1 MLSISALLYQTIY
14 LIVVAVLTYLV
25 SNSYTNASLRNFKA
39 RSFAM
44 QREAL
49 VLTVILVFFIG
60 LRPLSYVFVDM
71 VNYNSH
77 YSVIQGETFEFT
89 WETTNFIFDNIY
101 HAFAA
106 NSVPITY
113 FFLLIAAI
121 YFICLHIACS
131 KLFPRDTLLALL
143 VYLGAFSTFSYGTNG
158 IKAGAAASIF
168 LLAIAYRKTI
178 WLSVLFAV
186 ISLGFHHS
194 MAMPI
199 AAYVMTFF
207 VKKRQYYFY
216 IWLGCLLAAALHI
229 TWFQSLMAGY
239 ADESGASYLQV
250 TVEEKSVSGFRPD
263 FILYSA
269 VPIFLGYRLTKKF
282 QIESRTYDFIW
293 CLYTMTNGLWLLCTY
308 AEYTNRIAYLSWL
321 IYPFVLIYPFLNIRW
336 HNRQYTYLKYAIWGH
351 LGFTL
356 FMSFIYY

>member
-14 LIVVAVLTYLV
+14 LIVVTVLTYFV
-25 SNSYTNASLRNFKA
+25 SNSYTNERLRNFKA
-39 RSFAM
+39 HSFAM
-44 QREAL
+44 QQEAS

-71 VNYNSH
+71 VNYNEEYNVLIGNP
-77 YSVIQGETFEFT
+77 YSLTLN
-89 WETTNFIFDNIY
+89 TTNFIFDNIFGLFY
-101 HAFAA
+101 S
-106 NSVPITY
+106 NNVPVEF

-168 LLAIAYRKTI
+168 LLAIAYRKTT
-178 WLSVLFAV
+178 WLSVLFALV
-186 ISLGFHHS
+186 SLGFHHS

-199 AAYVMTFF
+199 AAYAMTFF
-207 VKKRQYYFY
+207 VKKRHYYLY

-239 ADESGASYLQV
+239 ADEGGASYLQV
-250 TVEEKSVSGFRPD
+250 TVEEKSVSGFRTD

-269 VPIFLGYRLTKKF
+269 VPIFLGYWLTKKY

-308 AEYTNRIAYLSWL
+308 ASYTNRIAYLSWL
-321 IYPFVLIYPFLNIRW
+321 MYPFVLIYPFLNIRW
-336 HNRQYTYLKYAIWGH
+336 HNRQYTYLKYTVWGH